1 MMLILAIESSCD
13 ETAAAVVEDGRR
25 ALSSVVASQ
34 NDLHG
39 HFGGVVPELASRRH
53 LEMIVPVVD
62 EALARA
68 GVGLKEITGLAVTQG
83 PGLVGALVVGFSFAK
98 ALAMARGLPL
108 VGVDH
113 LHAHLL
119 AVFLEAAP
127 SFPFVALVVSGGHTN
142 LYLVD
147 DFLTYRLLGQTR
159 DDAAGEAFDKV
170 AKLLELG
177 YPGGPIISQIAQKGN
192 PQAIPLPRA
201 RVKGAPLDF
210 SFSGLK
216 TAVVHYV
223 RRVKAQGEPLPLA
236 DLCASFET
244 AVVEMLVE
252 RTLLA
257 VEQTGVKTV
266 VLAGG
271 VAANPRLRKTL
282 KAAGRERGLEVF
294 TPSPALCTDN
304 AAMVGVAGYHL
315 HKAGRLLDLEADVYA
330 RAKTLRHVS
339 G

>member
-1 MMLILAIESSCD
+1 MLILAIESSCD

-236 DLCASFET
+236 DLCASFEA

-282 KAAGRERGLEVF
+282 KAAGIKRGLEVF

>member
-1 MMLILAIESSCD
+1 MLILAIESSCD

-119 AVFLEAAP
+119 AVFLEATP